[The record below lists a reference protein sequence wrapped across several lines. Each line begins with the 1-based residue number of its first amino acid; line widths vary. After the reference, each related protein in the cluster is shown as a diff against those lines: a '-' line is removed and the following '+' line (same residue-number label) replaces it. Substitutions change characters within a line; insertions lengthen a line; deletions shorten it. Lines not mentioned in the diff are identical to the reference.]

1 MEISEEDLQL
11 INALQIAPRISWSDA
26 AGILGV
32 HATTLAA
39 RWERLKASGAA
50 WSTAHL
56 MGDPKQMCLALVD
69 VDCQMSSRAA
79 VTAALAAIPEVV
91 TVEEAAS
98 NRDLMLTVIT
108 PTLAQFSDIVLEQLK
123 EIPGL
128 TKYQTALCT
137 RLHSG
142 GYAWR
147 LNVLDKSQ
155 MAALQALAGPEAS
168 GTAPAGNQG
177 APLPR
182 SHLDLI
188 PFLARDGRAAAADIA
203 RALGRS
209 PATVQ
214 RQLNRVL
221 AGQVLSFRCEIA
233 QKYSGYPVSCQWF
246 ANVPPGQ
253 HEAAAAELRS
263 FRNVRLTASTT
274 GRTNFVILMW
284 LHSLAEVLNAEQALQ
299 QRIPGI
305 ELVESVVVL
314 KTAKRVGWMLNPG
327 FHRDRGRGGARCG
340 AGTDGVD
347 GFLPDGRRPGCV
359 PAQLLRCG
367 TARHRRVPGK
377 TPDFGAAAAGNWAGA
392 LHSVSR
398 RFTSSASATSR
409 ASGASRAGARRP

>member
-1 MEISEEDLQL
+1 MEISEEDLKL

-26 AGILGV
+26 AGILGA

-39 RWERLKASGAA
+39 RWDRLKAAGSA
-50 WSTAHL
+50 WVTAHAI
-56 MGDPKQMCLALVD
+56 GDPKQMCLALVD
-69 VDCQMSSRAA
+69 VDCEMTRRSE
-79 VTAALAAIPEVV
+79 VTAALVAIPEVV

-108 PTLAQFSDIVLEQLK
+108 PSLAQFSDVVLAQLK

-128 TKYQTALCT
+128 TKYQSSLCT

-155 MAALQALAGPEAS
+155 MAALHALAGPEAS
-168 GTAPAGNQG
+168 GPGGQS
-177 APLPR
+177 APLPP
-182 SHLDLI
+182 SHLELI

-203 RALGRS
+203 RVLGRN

-221 AGQVLSFRCEIA
+221 ASQMLSFRCEIA

-253 HEAAAAELRS
+253 HEAAAAELRT
-263 FRNVRLTASTT
+263 FRSVRLSASTT

-284 LHSLAEVLNAEQALQ
+284 LHSLADVMNAEQALQ
-299 QRIPGI
+299 LRIPGI

-314 KTAKRVGWMLNPG
+314 SSAKRVGWTLNP
-327 FHRDRGRGGARCG
+327 DSTATGA
-340 AGTDGVD
+340 VV
-347 GFLPDGRRPGCV
+347 V
-359 PAQLLRCG
+359 PAAG
-367 TARHRRVPGK
+367 
-377 TPDFGAAAAGNWAGA
+377 PD
-392 LHSVSR
+392 
-398 RFTSSASATSR
+398 ATT
-409 ASGASRAGARRP
+409 

>member
-1 MEISEEDLQL
+1 MDISEEDLRL

-26 AGILGV
+26 AGILGA

-39 RWERLKASGAA
+39 RWERLTASGVA

-69 VDCQMSSRAA
+69 VDCEMQLRDA

-108 PTLAQFSDIVLEQLK
+108 PTLAHFSGTVMPQFRK
-123 EIPGL
+123 IPGL
-128 TKYQTALCT
+128 TKYQTSLCT

-147 LNVLDKSQ
+147 LNVLDKTQ
-155 MAALQALAGPEAS
+155 KAALQALAGPEAS
-168 GTAPAGNQG
+168 GLVPAGNQG
-177 APLPR
+177 APLPQ

-221 AGQVLSFRCEIA
+221 ASRVLSFRCEIA
-233 QKYSGYPVSCQWF
+233 QQYSGYPVTCQWF

-253 HEAAAAELRS
+253 HEAAAAELRT
-263 FRNVRLTASTT
+263 FRNIRLSASTT

-284 LHSLAEVLNAEQALQ
+284 LHSLADVMNAEQALQ
-299 QRIPGI
+299 LRIPGI

-314 KTAKRVGWMLNPG
+314 TAAKRVGWMLNP
-327 FHRDRGRGGARCG
+327 DSTAT
-340 AGTDGVD
+340 GTVV
-347 GFLPDGRRPGCV
+347 V
-359 PAQLLRCG
+359 PAAELAP
-367 TARHRRVPGK
+367 TA
-377 TPDFGAAAAGNWAGA
+377 
-392 LHSVSR
+392 
-398 RFTSSASATSR
+398 
-409 ASGASRAGARRP
+409 

>member
-1 MEISEEDLQL
+1 MEISEEDLRL

-39 RWERLKASGAA
+39 RWERLRASGAA

-69 VDCQMSSRAA
+69 VDCDMRLRAE

-108 PTLAQFSDIVLEQLK
+108 PTLSRFSDIVVEQLK

-155 MAALQALAGPEAS
+155 LAALQALAGPEAA
-168 GTAPAGNQG
+168 GPATPAHQG
-177 APLPR
+177 APLPQ

-221 AGQVLSFRCEIA
+221 ASRVLSFRCEIA
-233 QKYSGYPVSCQWF
+233 QKYSGFPVSCQWF

-314 KTAKRVGWMLNPG
+314 NTAKRVGWMLNP
-327 FHRDRGRGGARCG
+327 DSTATGA
-340 AGTDGVD
+340 VV
-347 GFLPDGRRPGCV
+347 V
-359 PAQLLRCG
+359 PAAELAP
-367 TARHRRVPGK
+367 TA
-377 TPDFGAAAAGNWAGA
+377 
-392 LHSVSR
+392 
-398 RFTSSASATSR
+398 
-409 ASGASRAGARRP
+409 

>member
-1 MEISEEDLQL
+1 MEVSEDDLQL

-69 VDCQMSSRAA
+69 VDCEMTLRDD

-108 PTLAQFSDIVLEQLK
+108 PTLAHYSDHVMPQFRK
-123 EIPGL
+123 IPGL
-128 TKYQTALCT
+128 TKYQTSLCT

-147 LNVLDKSQ
+147 LNVLEKSQ

-168 GTAPAGNQG
+168 GPAPAGSQG
-177 APLPR
+177 APLPQ

-221 AGQVLSFRCEIA
+221 ASQVLSFRCEIA
-233 QKYSGYPVSCQWF
+233 QKYSGYPVTCQWF
-246 ANVPPGQ
+246 AKVPPGE

-263 FRNVRLTASTT
+263 FRNIRLSASTT
-274 GRTNFVILMW
+274 GRTNFVIVMW
-284 LHSLAEVLNAEQALQ
+284 LHSLADVLNAEQALQ
-299 QRIPGI
+299 LRIPGI
-305 ELVESVVVL
+305 QLVESAVVL
-314 KTAKRVGWMLNPG
+314 NAAKRVGWMLNP
-327 FHRDRGRGGARCG
+327 DSTATGA
-340 AGTDGVD
+340 VV
-347 GFLPDGRRPGCV
+347 V
-359 PAQLLRCG
+359 PAAELTP
-367 TARHRRVPGK
+367 TA
-377 TPDFGAAAAGNWAGA
+377 
-392 LHSVSR
+392 
-398 RFTSSASATSR
+398 
-409 ASGASRAGARRP
+409 

>member
-1 MEISEEDLQL
+1 MEIGEEDLQL

-26 AGILGV
+26 AGILGA

-69 VDCQMSSRAA
+69 VDCEMKLRAE

-108 PTLAQFSDIVLEQLK
+108 PTLAQFSDVVLARLK

-128 TKYQTALCT
+128 TKYQTSLCT

-147 LNVLDKSQ
+147 LNVLDKAQKAS
-155 MAALQALAGPEAS
+155 LQALAGPEAS
-168 GTAPAGNQG
+168 GPAPAGNQG
-177 APLPR
+177 PPLPP
-182 SHLDLI
+182 SHLELI
-188 PFLARDGRAAAADIA
+188 PFLAMDGRAAAADIA

-221 AGQVLSFRCEIA
+221 ASQVLSFRCEIA
-233 QKYSGYPVSCQWF
+233 QNYSGYPVSCQWF

-253 HEAAAAELRS
+253 HEAAAAELRN
-263 FRNVRLTASTT
+263 FRNVRLSASTT

-284 LHSLAEVLNAEQALQ
+284 LHSLADVMGAEQALQ
-299 QRIPGI
+299 LRIPGI
-305 ELVESVVVL
+305 QLVESVVVL
-314 KTAKRVGWMLNPG
+314 NTPKRVGWMLNP
-327 FHRDRGRGGARCG
+327 DSTATGA
-340 AGTDGVD
+340 VV
-347 GFLPDGRRPGCV
+347 V
-359 PAQLLRCG
+359 PAAEPAT
-367 TARHRRVPGK
+367 TA
-377 TPDFGAAAAGNWAGA
+377 
-392 LHSVSR
+392 
-398 RFTSSASATSR
+398 
-409 ASGASRAGARRP
+409 

>member
-1 MEISEEDLQL
+1 
-11 INALQIAPRISWSDA
+11 
-26 AGILGV
+26 
-32 HATTLAA
+32 
-39 RWERLKASGAA
+39 
-50 WSTAHL
+50 

-69 VDCQMSSRAA
+69 VDCEMRLRAE

-214 RQLNRVL
+214 RQLNR
-221 AGQVLSFRCEIA
+221 LSPRFSL
-233 QKYSGYPVSCQWF
+233 SG
-246 ANVPPGQ
+246 
-253 HEAAAAELRS
+253 
-263 FRNVRLTASTT
+263 
-274 GRTNFVILMW
+274 
-284 LHSLAEVLNAEQALQ
+284 
-299 QRIPGI
+299 
-305 ELVESVVVL
+305 
-314 KTAKRVGWMLNPG
+314 AK
-327 FHRDRGRGGARCG
+327 
-340 AGTDGVD
+340 
-347 GFLPDGRRPGCV
+347 
-359 PAQLLRCG
+359 
-367 TARHRRVPGK
+367 
-377 TPDFGAAAAGNWAGA
+377 
-392 LHSVSR
+392 SR
-398 RFTSSASATSR
+398 RNTRGTR
-409 ASGASRAGARRP
+409 

>member
-69 VDCQMSSRAA
+69 VDCQMSSRAE

-108 PTLAQFSDIVLEQLK
+108 PTLAQFSDVVLEQLK
-123 EIPGL
+123 EIPGV

-168 GTAPAGNQG
+168 GTSPVGIQG

-221 AGQVLSFRCEIA
+221 ASRVLSFRCEIA

-274 GRTNFVILMW
+274 GRSNFVILMW

-314 KTAKRVGWMLNPG
+314 KTAKRVGWMLNP
-327 FHRDRGRGGARCG
+327 DSTATGA
-340 AGTDGVD
+340 VV
-347 GFLPDGRRPGCV
+347 V
-359 PAQLLRCG
+359 PAAELAP
-367 TARHRRVPGK
+367 TA
-377 TPDFGAAAAGNWAGA
+377 
-392 LHSVSR
+392 
-398 RFTSSASATSR
+398 
-409 ASGASRAGARRP
+409 

>member
-1 MEISEEDLQL
+1 MEISEEDLKL

-39 RWERLKASGAA
+39 RWERLRASGAA

-69 VDCQMSSRAA
+69 VDCEMRLRAE

-108 PTLAQFSDIVLEQLK
+108 PTLARFSDIVVEQLK

-155 MAALQALAGPEAS
+155 LAALQALAGPEAA
-168 GTAPAGNQG
+168 GPATAAHQG
-177 APLPR
+177 APLPQ

-221 AGQVLSFRCEIA
+221 ASRVLSFRCEIA
-233 QKYSGYPVSCQWF
+233 QKFSGFPVSCQWF

-284 LHSLAEVLNAEQALQ
+284 LHSLAEILNAEQALQ

-314 KTAKRVGWMLNPG
+314 NTAKRVGWMLNP
-327 FHRDRGRGGARCG
+327 DSTATGA
-340 AGTDGVD
+340 VV
-347 GFLPDGRRPGCV
+347 V
-359 PAQLLRCG
+359 PAAELAP
-367 TARHRRVPGK
+367 TI
-377 TPDFGAAAAGNWAGA
+377 
-392 LHSVSR
+392 
-398 RFTSSASATSR
+398 
-409 ASGASRAGARRP
+409 

>member
-1 MEISEEDLQL
+1 MEISEEDLKL

-26 AGILGV
+26 ASILGV

-39 RWERLKASGAA
+39 RWERLRASGAA

-69 VDCQMSSRAA
+69 VDCEMRLRAE

-108 PTLAQFSDIVLEQLK
+108 PTLARFSDIVVEQLK

-155 MAALQALAGPEAS
+155 LAALHALAGPEAA
-168 GTAPAGNQG
+168 GPATPAIQG
-177 APLPR
+177 APLPQ

-188 PFLARDGRAAAADIA
+188 PFLARDGRAAAADLA

-221 AGQVLSFRCEIA
+221 ASRVLSFRCEIA
-233 QKYSGYPVSCQWF
+233 QKYSGFPVSCQWF

-253 HEAAAAELRS
+253 HEAAAAELRN

-305 ELVESVVVL
+305 QLVESVVVL
-314 KTAKRVGWMLNPG
+314 NTAKRVGWMLNP
-327 FHRDRGRGGARCG
+327 DSTATGA
-340 AGTDGVD
+340 VV
-347 GFLPDGRRPGCV
+347 V
-359 PAQLLRCG
+359 PAAELAP
-367 TARHRRVPGK
+367 T
-377 TPDFGAAAAGNWAGA
+377 T
-392 LHSVSR
+392 
-398 RFTSSASATSR
+398 
-409 ASGASRAGARRP
+409 

>member
-39 RWERLKASGAA
+39 RWERLRASGAA

-69 VDCQMSSRAA
+69 VDCEMKLRAD

-108 PTLAQFSDIVLEQLK
+108 PTLAQFSDIVVEQLK

-155 MAALQALAGPEAS
+155 
-168 GTAPAGNQG
+168 
-177 APLPR
+177 
-182 SHLDLI
+182 H
-188 PFLARDGRAAAADIA
+188 GRAPGAGRA
-203 RALGRS
+203 RGR
-209 PATVQ
+209 
-214 RQLNRVL
+214 R
-221 AGQVLSFRCEIA
+221 
-233 QKYSGYPVSCQWF
+233 
-246 ANVPPGQ
+246 PGNPGTPGC
-253 HEAAAAELRS
+253 AAAAEPPGPDPVPGQGRARGGCGHRPRPGAQPGHGPAPAEPGAGQPGAVVPV
-263 FRNVRLTASTT
+263 RNR
-274 GRTNFVILMW
+274 
-284 LHSLAEVLNAEQALQ
+284 AEVLGVSGHLPVVR
-299 QRIPGI
+299 QRSAGP
-305 ELVESVVVL
+305 
-314 KTAKRVGWMLNPG
+314 A
-327 FHRDRGRGGARCG
+327 RGR
-340 AGTDGVD
+340 
-347 GFLPDGRRPGCV
+347 RRRA
-359 PAQLLRCG
+359 AQLPQRDGSL
-367 TARHRRVPGK
+367 P
-377 TPDFGAAAAGNWAGA
+377 PPPAAP
-392 LHSVSR
+392 
-398 RFTSSASATSR
+398 TS
-409 ASGASRAGARRP
+409 

>member
-1 MEISEEDLQL
+1 MDVSEEDLQL

-26 AGILGV
+26 AGILGA

-39 RWERLKASGAA
+39 RWDRLKASGAA

-56 MGDPKQMCLALVD
+56 IGDPKQMCLALVD
-69 VDCQMSSRAA
+69 VDCEMALRDD

-108 PTLAQFSDIVLEQLK
+108 PTLAHYSGRVMPQFRK
-123 EIPGL
+123 IPGL
-128 TKYQTALCT
+128 AKYQTSLCT

-168 GTAPAGNQG
+168 GPATTGNQG
-177 APLPR
+177 APLPP

-221 AGQVLSFRCEIA
+221 SSGLLSFRCEMA
-233 QKYSGYPVSCQWF
+233 QKYSGYPVTCQWF

-253 HEAAAAELRS
+253 HETAAAELRS
-263 FRNVRLTASTT
+263 FRNIRLSASTT

-284 LHSLAEVLNAEQALQ
+284 LHSLADVLNAEQALQ
-299 QRIPGI
+299 LRIPGI
-305 ELVESVVVL
+305 QLVESAVVL
-314 KTAKRVGWMLNPG
+314 NAAKRVGWMLNP
-327 FHRDRGRGGARCG
+327 DSTATGA
-340 AGTDGVD
+340 VV
-347 GFLPDGRRPGCV
+347 V
-359 PAQLLRCG
+359 PAAELAP
-367 TARHRRVPGK
+367 TA
-377 TPDFGAAAAGNWAGA
+377 
-392 LHSVSR
+392 
-398 RFTSSASATSR
+398 
-409 ASGASRAGARRP
+409 

>member
-1 MEISEEDLQL
+1 MEGRGAVDISEEDLQL

-26 AGILGV
+26 AGILGA

-39 RWERLKASGAA
+39 RWDRLRASGTA

-56 MGDPKQMCLALVD
+56 MGDPKQMCLALVE
-69 VDCQMSSRAA
+69 VDCEMKLRDD

-108 PTLAQFSDIVLEQLK
+108 PTLAHFSDTVMPQFRK
-123 EIPGL
+123 IPGL
-128 TKYQTALCT
+128 TKYQTSLCT

-155 MAALQALAGPEAS
+155 KAALQALAGPEAS
-168 GTAPAGNQG
+168 GVAPAGNQG
-177 APLPR
+177 APLPQ

-188 PFLARDGRAAAADIA
+188 PYLARDGRAAAADIA

-221 AGQVLSFRCEIA
+221 ASRVLSFRCEIA
-233 QKYSGYPVSCQWF
+233 QKYSGYPVTCQWF

-253 HEAAAAELRS
+253 HEAAATELRG
-263 FRNVRLTASTT
+263 FRNIRLSASTT

-284 LHSLAEVLNAEQALQ
+284 LHSLADVLNAEQALQ
-299 QRIPGI
+299 LRIPGI
-305 ELVESVVVL
+305 QLVESVVVL
-314 KTAKRVGWMLNPG
+314 NAAKRVGWMLNP
-327 FHRDRGRGGARCG
+327 DSTATGA
-340 AGTDGVD
+340 VV
-347 GFLPDGRRPGCV
+347 V
-359 PAQLLRCG
+359 PAAELAPTTCGPGGSGAFCG
-367 TARHRRVPGK
+367 TRLWP
-377 TPDFGAAAAGNWAGA
+377 
-392 LHSVSR
+392 SSS
-398 RFTSSASATSR
+398 SSAWATSR
-409 ASGASRAGARRP
+409 SAAATPAAASQSS